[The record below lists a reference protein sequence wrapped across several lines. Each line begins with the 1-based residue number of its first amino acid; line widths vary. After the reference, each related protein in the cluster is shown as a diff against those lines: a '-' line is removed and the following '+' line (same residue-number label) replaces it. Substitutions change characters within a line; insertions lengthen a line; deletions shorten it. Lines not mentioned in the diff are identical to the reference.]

1 MKGLPVGKG
10 EMNFMQGIIFVYD
23 PVAAAKNGCFTV
35 RLEERSWNGKRW
47 CSKSVDRIFTV
58 SDLKRFG
65 SRMVDKNLFALAF
78 RSESEFR
85 SYEGRFFSGD
95 EEFTRLRIS
104 TAEIPQFIK
113 NAVKSRAL
121 CDTKGSPFGF
131 KVIRDAMPGVA
142 LEEEDG
148 EFAVSVTLK
157 GKRMSLADYVLSGPH
172 MAAVFGKTVIT
183 LKAGFPGDLF
193 KRFPCGKRFPI
204 HDYDRVVDILAGFS
218 DHIAIILPDRNKMRV
233 ICPKALEP
241 VLSFDADLRFADL
254 GFNYP
259 HGIHV
264 SKTETRET
272 IFDRKKQLELHRNP
286 AQEDYYKKVLN
297 ESGAAFR
304 GASRGD
310 WFFSAMGLESV
321 LRALEGHGFQLL
333 VEGKTLRTDANIS
346 WSLSVMEDLIC
357 VGGEISFGNKQTGF
371 EGLFDGFLCGQLWFE
386 LPDGSCGF
394 IGKGVGEVLKNL
406 ETRGDF
412 KDDEVLFS
420 RFDFAHVAEVMAGA
434 GHVTRDAGFLD
445 LNNFGDARQ
454 HDDPIKISAGLE
466 TILRP
471 YQKLGTGWLYGL
483 KKRGLCG
490 ILADDMGLGKT
501 LQVLAFLKGLKVAG
515 ETGPS
520 LLIVPKTLIWNW
532 ESEILKFTPDL
543 DFRLHTGA
551 ARTREKKEF
560 MSLDLVITSYALVRQ
575 DADLFKGIFW
585 NNLILDEAQA
595 IKNPDARTTRDIKT
609 LGAGFRL
616 SLSGTPVENRALDLW
631 SQFDFLMPGF
641 LGTREGF
648 QELYETGKSPD
659 ALKTLVRPFLLRRL
673 KSQVCRELPPKTE
686 EILYCDFEEAQKALY
701 EKVLGIERNRLFHAG
716 AGDKDGAESGAIHIL
731 TALLRLRQIACHPAL
746 LGEDIPENI
755 SSGKLSRV
763 LATALEII
771 EGGYKILVFSQFTGH
786 LKKVRECFDGEG
798 IESFYLD
805 GGTKDRKNVI
815 DDFKTC
821 KVPCVFFISLKAGGV
836 GLNLTEAGYVFLL
849 DPWWNPSAENQAV
862 DRSHRIGQDNP
873 VTVYRFITKDS
884 IEEKVAL
891 LQKKKTAMVQAV
903 LGDGDGA
910 APFTEEEL
918 ADLIR

>member
-1 MKGLPVGKG
+1 
-10 EMNFMQGIIFVYD
+10 MQGIVFVYD
-23 PVAAAKNGCFTV
+23 PVAAGKNGCFTV
-35 RLEERSWNGKRW
+35 KLEERRWNGKRW
-47 CSKSVDRIFTV
+47 CPKSVDQIFTV

-65 SRMVDKNLFALAF
+65 SRMVDKNLFAVAF

-85 SYEGRFFSGD
+85 SAEARFFSGD

-104 TAEIPQFIK
+104 TAEIPEFIK
-113 NAVKSRAL
+113 NAAKSKSL
-121 CDTKGSPFGF
+121 CDRNGSPFGF

-142 LEEEDG
+142 LEEAGG
-148 EFAVSVTLK
+148 EFTVFVTLK
-157 GKRMSLADYVLSGPH
+157 GKKMSLADHVLSGPH

-183 LKAGFPGDLF
+183 LKTGFPGDFF
-193 KRFPCGKRFPI
+193 KRFPCGKRFPVQ
-204 HDYDRVVDILAGFS
+204 DYDRVVDLLAGFS
-218 DHIAIILPDRNKMRV
+218 DHIEILLPDRKEVRV
-233 ICPKALEP
+233 IRPKDLEP
-241 VLSFDADLRFADL
+241 VLSFDGDLRFADL

-259 HGIHV
+259 GGIHV

-272 IFDRKKQLELHRNP
+272 IFDREKHLELHRNP
-286 AQEDYYKKVLN
+286 AQEAYYKKVLK
-297 ESGAAFR
+297 EAGAAFR

-310 WFFSAMGLESV
+310 WFFSALGLESV
-321 LRALEGHGFQLL
+321 IRALEGQGFLLL
-333 VEGKTLRTDANIS
+333 VEGKPLRTDTKIS
-346 WSLSVMEDLIC
+346 WRLSVVEDLIS
-357 VGGEISFGNKQTGF
+357 VGGGISFGKNRTDF

-386 LPDGSCGF
+386 FPDGSCGF
-394 IGKGVGEVLKNL
+394 MGKAVGGVLKNL
-406 ETRGDF
+406 EARGDF
-412 KDDEVLFS
+412 KDDAVLFS
-420 RFDFAHVAEVMAGA
+420 RFDFAHVAEVMADA

-445 LNNFGDARQ
+445 LNNFSDARQ
-454 HDDPIKISAGLE
+454 HDEPFKLSPGLE

-501 LQVLAFLKGLKVAG
+501 LQVLAFLKGLKDAG

-543 DFRLHTGA
+543 DFRLHTGVD
-551 ARTREKKEF
+551 RTRDRKK
-560 MSLDLVITSYALVRQ
+560 LTGCDLVITSYALVLK
-575 DADLFKGIFW
+575 DADLFKSIFW

-595 IKNPDARTTRDIKT
+595 IKNPDARTTREIKK
-609 LGAGFRL
+609 LGADFRL
-616 SLSGTPVENRALDLW
+616 SLSGTPVENRPLDLW

-641 LGTREGF
+641 LGSRDGF
-648 QELYETGKSPD
+648 QDLYETGKSPD
-659 ALKTLVRPFLLRRL
+659 ALKTLVHPFLLRRL

-686 EILYCDFEEAQKALY
+686 EILYCDFEEDQKALY
-701 EKVLGIERNRLFHAG
+701 DKVLGMERNRLFPAK
-716 AGDKDGAESGAIHIL
+716 AGDTEGAEPGAIHIL

-746 LGEDIPENI
+746 LGEDIPGDI

-763 LATALEII
+763 LATAREII

-786 LKKVRECFDGEG
+786 LKKVRECFDGAK
-798 IESFYLD
+798 IPSFYLD
-805 GGTKDRKNVI
+805 GSTTDRKTVI
-815 DDFKTC
+815 DDFKSC
-821 KVPCVFFISLKAGGV
+821 KGPCVFFISLKAGGV

-862 DRSHRIGQDNP
+862 DRSHRIGQDSP
-873 VTVYRFITKDS
+873 VTVYRFITKGS

-903 LGDGDGA
+903 VGDGDGA
-910 APFTEEEL
+910 VPFTEAEL
-918 ADLIR
+918 ADLLG